1 MDQKEIASLMQT
13 LTTGIYGIGAHA
25 NDQSR
30 IFTASWVMPV
40 SFDPVLLAV
49 SINPQNRSYGLIKES
64 QRFSINVIKGEDLYL
79 AEQMAAPGDRLS
91 MIAWQPGLN
100 GCPLIDEALA
110 HLECEVIHEV
120 TAGDHQLVV
129 ARLCT
134 GKLLKPKATPLLYA
148 DTGSLD
154 GAAALFPERI

>member
-13 LTTGIYGIGAHA
+13 ITTGIYGIGTHA
-25 NDQSR
+25 DDESR

-64 QRFSINVIKGEDLYL
+64 QRFSINVIKGEDLHL
-79 AEQMAAPGDRLS
+79 AEQMASPGDRLS
-91 MIAWQPGLN
+91 MISWQPGQN

-129 ARLCT
+129 ARLCA

-154 GAAALFPERI
+154 GATALFPERI